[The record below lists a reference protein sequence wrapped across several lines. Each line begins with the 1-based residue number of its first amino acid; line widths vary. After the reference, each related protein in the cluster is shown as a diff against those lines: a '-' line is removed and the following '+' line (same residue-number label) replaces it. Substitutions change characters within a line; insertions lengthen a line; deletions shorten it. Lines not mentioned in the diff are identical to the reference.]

1 MIPTLLDDARRDEPP
16 EYRRVKGLPMLQ
28 PEKMEKRRGQE
39 DRHVSP
45 VIVA

>member
-16 EYRRVKGLPMLQ
+16 EYRRIKGLPM
-28 PEKMEKRRGQE
+28 PRCGPDEKKKMGRP
-39 DRHVSP
+39 VAP